1 MQIKILGTIVSPDYD
16 DSYFASW
23 IDKGV
28 ITPSSRVVTAVETA
42 TEPIDLYIN
51 SYGGDV
57 FAGGEMMIALLKAQA
72 AGKLASVEVG
82 SLAASMAANIV
93 AALKAN
99 GGKVKAHANTQ
110 LMYHGCYTFAEGGAQ
125 HLEDTA
131 ESLRAINEA
140 VIANLNKIGIKDCRA
155 WFAEGREKWLDA
167 PEAKSLGIIDSI
179 EEDSAAEPPQMRQT
193 AARLAALATHFT
205 TRQEYQMKIDET
217 VKPVAETTDAPATA
231 EPTETPV
238 ETPAPVEEQ
247 KPAGEQ
253 TASVEE
259 PAPAQ
264 EPTAEPA
271 PAQDPAPAADADF
284 EAKVQAAANERFSAL
299 QAKHDKM
306 ISDLTNERDTAR
318 KDLASAQT
326 EVTSLKSDIDKL
338 KADLAAVRD
347 QLAQSERNRE
357 SVVASALKPT
367 QPKTADGKS
376 ARQTLAALPPSKR
389 AEYYKAHRAE
399 IDGTH

>member
-16 DSYFASW
+16 DPFFGTW

-28 ITPSSRVVTAVETA
+28 ITPSSRIVTAVETA

-57 FAGGEMMIALLKAQA
+57 FAGGEMMISLLKAQA
-72 AGKLASVEVG
+72 LGKLASVEVG

-99 GGKVKAHANTQ
+99 GAKVTAHANTN
-110 LMYHGCYTFAEGGAQ
+110 LMYHGCYTLAEGGAQ
-125 HLEDTA
+125 HLEDVA
-131 ESLRAINEA
+131 DNLRSINDA

-155 WFAEGREKWLDA
+155 WFSEGREKWIDA
-167 PEAKSLGIIDSI
+167 PEAKSLGIIDTI
-179 EEDSAAEPPQMRQT
+179 AEDSASEPPQMKQT

-205 TRQEYQMKIDET
+205 TRQEYKMKIDET
-217 VKPVAETTDAPATA
+217 VKPVAAEEPQTEPAPATA
-231 EPTETPV
+231 EEPKTAETA
-238 ETPAPVEEQ
+238 ETA
-247 KPAGEQ
+247 
-253 TASVEE
+253 E

-271 PAQDPAPAADADF
+271 PAQEPAPAEEPAPSAYADF
-284 EAKVQAAANERFSAL
+284 EAKVQAVANERFSAL

-306 ISDLTNERDTAR
+306 ISDLTKERDAAR

-326 EVTSLKSDIDKL
+326 EVTSLKSDIEKL
-338 KADLAAVRD
+338 TADLAAVRD

-376 ARQTLAALPPSKR
+376 ARQTLANLPPNKR
-389 AEYYKAHRAE
+389 AEYYKAHKAE
-399 IDGTH
+399 IDGAN

>member
-16 DSYFASW
+16 DPFFGTW

-99 GGKVKAHANTQ
+99 GGKVTAHANTQ
-110 LMYHGCYTFAEGGAQ
+110 LMYHGCYTVAEGGAQ

-131 ESLRAINEA
+131 ESLRSINDA

-167 PEAKSLGIIDSI
+167 PEAKALGIIDTI
-179 EEDSAAEPPQMRQT
+179 AEDSASEPPQMRQT
-193 AARLAALATHFT
+193 AARLAALATHLT
-205 TRQEYQMKIDET
+205 TRQEYKMKIDET
-217 VKPVAETTDAPATA
+217 VKPVAAEEPQTEPAPATA
-231 EPTETPV
+231 EEPKTETPV

-247 KPAGEQ
+247 KPTEEQ
-253 TASVEE
+253 
-259 PAPAQ
+259 PAPVE
-264 EPTAEPA
+264 EPTAEPVA
-271 PAQDPAPAADADF
+271 EPAPATDADF
-284 EAKVQAAANERFSAL
+284 EARVNAAANERFAAL

-306 ISDLTNERDTAR
+306 ISDITNERDAAR
-318 KDLASAQT
+318 KDLATAQA
-326 EVTSLKSDIDKL
+326 EVTSLKGDIEKL
-338 KADLAAVRD
+338 SASLADLRD

-367 QPKTADGKS
+367 PPKNADGKS

-389 AEYYKAHRAE
+389 ADYYKAHKAE
-399 IDGTH
+399 IDGTK